1 MESEQLHSIFRLF
14 ATSWTIACQAPLSM
28 KILQARIKEWV
39 AIPFSR
45 GSSWPR
51 SNPSLPH
58 HPSGRCFTVW
68 AIRAAHMAYLCYV
81 KYFRVVGKLNIWGKV
96 AGNKSSRFPM
106 EDFFSLET
114 FTSLLCSSISGASTS
129 PCTWVSADN
138 HASHYNDKKVTKWAL
153 HLSTTK
159 SKSIILPVSM
169 VSIYDSDS
177 ADKMSEASFCLC
189 VLDSIPFSLPMKFC
203 LLRFSVSSVSISF
216 LLSFPDYS
224 HQITKMDYKSP
235 ILKNKQS
242 TPINK

>member
-1 MESEQLHSIFRLF
+1 
-14 ATSWTIACQAPLSM
+14 
-28 KILQARIKEWV
+28 
-39 AIPFSR
+39 
-45 GSSWPR
+45 
-51 SNPSLPH
+51 
-58 HPSGRCFTVW
+58 
-68 AIRAAHMAYLCYV
+68 
-81 KYFRVVGKLNIWGKV
+81 
-96 AGNKSSRFPM
+96 
-106 EDFFSLET
+106 
-114 FTSLLCSSISGASTS
+114 
-129 PCTWVSADN
+129 
-138 HASHYNDKKVTKWAL
+138 
-153 HLSTTK
+153 
-159 SKSIILPVSM
+159 M

>member
-1 MESEQLHSIFRLF
+1 
-14 ATSWTIACQAPLSM
+14 
-28 KILQARIKEWV
+28 
-39 AIPFSR
+39 
-45 GSSWPR
+45 
-51 SNPSLPH
+51 
-58 HPSGRCFTVW
+58 
-68 AIRAAHMAYLCYV
+68 
-81 KYFRVVGKLNIWGKV
+81 
-96 AGNKSSRFPM
+96 M

-114 FTSLLCSSISGASTS
+114 FTSLPCSSVSWASTS

-169 VSIYDSDS
+169 ASIYDSDS

-224 HQITKMDYKSP
+224 HQITKMDYVSH
-235 ILKNKQS
+235 LKKQTKHTNQQIKEYS
-242 TPINK
+242 LTPTSCFNLGGTAICVHWLFQVLP